1 MMKKLRAQKGF
12 TLSEL
17 LVTLA
22 ILGVLTLAIAVG
34 ISSATTVYRQSV
46 ALSESGVLASTLS
59 QAVSD
64 ELHYAKDIRVI
75 EGTDTVTY
83 TSQTYGANVSIT
95 ADKNGKLMVGSYQLV
110 GDAAYTSLKAGV
122 EITYASG
129 AFEVTIT
136 ISNQED
142 TTIRTQTFQ
151 VTPVN
156 NV

>member
-1 MMKKLRAQKGF
+1 MTKKLRSQKGF

-64 ELHYAKDIRVI
+64 ELHYAQDIS
-75 EGTDTVTY
+75 GTDTVTY
-83 TSQTYGANVSIT
+83 TSQAYGANATIT
-95 ADKNGKLMVGSYQLV
+95 ADKNGKLMVGAYQLV
-110 GDAAYTSLKAGV
+110 GDAAYTNLKASVG
-122 EITYASG
+122 IAYDSG

-136 ISNQED
+136 ISGQESKQ
-142 TTIRTQTFQ
+142 IRAQTFQ